1 MEAADALK
9 LVDELYAELSNR
21 KTLAHREEA
30 YYRGD
35 QPLKFASDKW
45 REFHGNRYTQFSDNW
60 CAPVANT
67 ANERLR
73 LIGFR
78 IDDAAQRSDVEKALW
93 RDWQLANMEAE
104 SSAGWLHGMVTSR
117 SFVIVWGDSDDEP
130 VSTWERSDQ
139 VIVGYDPEFPSRRL
153 AALKTW
159 CDDSTEY
166 ATLYTPA
173 EVWKFQRKYT
183 ETAQYKGDLI
193 EVPPGS
199 RGENFFNRQTASGIY
214 VPAGGAMSGW
224 QQRQPPGDDTWP
236 LKNPL
241 GVVPVVEMPNRP
253 MLGADPLSEISGTR
267 AMQDAINLLWAY
279 LFNAADFAS
288 FPARVVM
295 GQEPPKI
302 PILDENGQKVGEKEV
317 DLKKLSEDR
326 ILWLTGQ
333 NTKIGQWDAAKLDVF
348 TTIIETAVSH
358 IAAQTRTPPNQML
371 LGKGLVNVSADGM
384 KAAAEGQVM
393 KVKEMQLFLTPPVR
407 EWFRLNALV
416 RDDKALAD
424 KCRTGAAQ
432 WKDAENHSEAQL
444 SDALVKL
451 GTIGFP
457 FQWLAE
463 RYGLGETELVR
474 VMEMRDKQMAQDPV
488 AQLIRQPDP
497 ANAGGGQ

>member
-1 MEAADALK
+1 MEAEQALK
-9 LVDELYAELSNR
+9 IVDQLYAELSNR

-30 YYRGD
+30 YYRGE
-35 QPLKFASDKW
+35 QPLQFASTKW
-45 REFHGNRYTQFSDNW
+45 REYHADRYTKFSDNW

-78 IDDAAQRSDVEKALW
+78 VDDDPKRSDAEKALW

-139 VIVGYDPEFPSRRL
+139 VIVGYDPQFPTRRM

-159 CDDSTEY
+159 CDNTDEY
-166 ATLYTPA
+166 ATLYTA
-173 EVWKFQRKYT
+173 DEVFKFERKYT
-183 ETAQYKGDLI
+183 ESVAGRGGLI

-199 RGENFFNRQTASGIY
+199 RGEGFFNRQTQAGLY
-214 VPAGGAMSGW
+214 VPGGGAMSGW
-224 QQRQPPGDDTWP
+224 TPRQPAGDDTWP
-236 LKNPL
+236 LRNPL

-302 PILDENGQKVGEKEV
+302 PILDASGQKVGEKEV

-348 TTIIETAVSH
+348 TMVIETAVSH
-358 IAAQTRTPPNQML
+358 IAAQTRTPPHQML

-393 KVKEMQLFLTPPVR
+393 KVKEMQLFLTPPTR

-424 KCRTGAAQ
+424 KCRTGATQ
-432 WKDAENHSEAQL
+432 WKDAENHSDAQL

-457 FQWLAE
+457 FEWLAE
-463 RYGLGETELVR
+463 KYGLGETELTR
-474 VMEMRDKQMAQDPV
+474 VMAMRDRQLAQDPV
-488 AQLIRQPDP
+488 AALIRQPNP
-497 ANAGGGQ
+497 AAGDGDA